1 MMRPLYGVPQFPF
14 MPTDSALAEF
24 YEETL
29 CWLGR
34 PRESYRLLSESVIPR
49 LATWVRGTVEDRSV
63 KDWQP
68 EDIDPI
74 LFPVAQIGHD
84 ATVLSCEALLL
95 CGSGSYYNPC
105 DVAIFVFVQ
114 RPEERFSELCVRI
127 RATQAQILRGPSVSV
142 GEVNLTR
149 KERDYI
155 NTKFLIWPHHMK
167 PSESDTLVAQGFAL
181 IQLEMIP
188 STGS

>member
-1 MMRPLYGVPQFPF
+1 MHSSSMAPD
-14 MPTDSALAEF
+14 MALAEF
-24 YEETL
+24 YEQTL

-68 EDIDPI
+68 EDIEPI
-74 LFPVAQIGHD
+74 LFPVVQIGDD

-95 CGSGSYYNPC
+95 CGRGSYYNPC

-114 RPEERFSELCVRI
+114 RPEERFSALCIRI

-142 GEVNLTR
+142 GEVNLTK

-155 NTKFLIWPHHMK
+155 NTKFLIWPHHLN

-181 IQLEMIP
+181 IQLEMAALTP
-188 STGS
+188 

>member
-1 MMRPLYGVPQFPF
+1 MQPSHRVSSVSVR
-14 MPTDSALAEF
+14 MPPDSALAEF
-24 YEETL
+24 YEQTL

-68 EDIDPI
+68 EDIEPI

-95 CGSGSYYNPC
+95 CGTGSYYNPC

-114 RPEERFSELCVRI
+114 RPEERFSALCVRV
-127 RATQAQILRGPSVSV
+127 RATQAQVLRGPSVSV
-142 GEVNLTR
+142 GEVNLT
-149 KERDYI
+149 KKDRDYI
-155 NTKFLIWPHHMK
+155 NTKFLIWPHNLK
-167 PSESDTLVAQGFAL
+167 PCESDTLVAQGFAL
-181 IQLEMIP
+181 IQLEMAALTP
-188 STGS
+188 

>member
-1 MMRPLYGVPQFPF
+1 MA
-14 MPTDSALAEF
+14 TDSALTEF
-24 YEETL
+24 YEQTL

-105 DVAIFVFVQ
+105 DLAIFVFVQ
-114 RPEERFSELCVRI
+114 RPEERFSELCIRVRT
-127 RATQAQILRGPSVSV
+127 TQAQVLRGPSVSV

-155 NTKFLIWPHHMK
+155 NTKFLIWPHNLK
-167 PSESDTLVAQGFAL
+167 LSESDTMVAQGFAL
-181 IQLEMIP
+181 IQLEMAALTP
-188 STGS
+188 